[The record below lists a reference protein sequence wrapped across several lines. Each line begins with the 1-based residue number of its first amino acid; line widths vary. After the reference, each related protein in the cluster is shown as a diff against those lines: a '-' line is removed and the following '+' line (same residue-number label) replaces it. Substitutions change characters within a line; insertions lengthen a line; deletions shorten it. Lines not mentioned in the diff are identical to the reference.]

1 MDVSAIKTRVIKP
14 FDPWR
19 SPLCTCPF
27 KWTLNPYT
35 GCGHGCL
42 YCYASSYIPR
52 FFSPRVKKNILVDVY
67 RDSMAIPSNSV
78 VELSSSSD
86 SFQPIDNIYS
96 YAVKAIETLLSKG
109 HRVLITTKGTSILLR
124 YIDVLEKYRDRIA
137 ISVTITTIDNAI
149 ARVLEPGAPPPID
162 RIDAVSKLSKRG
174 LCITVRV
181 DPIIPGIN
189 DDINMLEKLI
199 KMVSNAGAKQITIS
213 TYKAKPDN
221 LKRMIKAFP
230 DKEEL
235 WRELY
240 IDKGE
245 RLHSY
250 IYLPQQTR
258 YRYISELKTIVEEQ
272 GLGFTTCREGFPQL
286 NTENYI
292 CDGTTPLRNFK

>member
-1 MDVSAIKTRVIKP
+1 
-14 FDPWR
+14 
-19 SPLCTCPF
+19 
-27 KWTLNPYT
+27 
-35 GCGHGCL
+35 
-42 YCYASSYIPR
+42 
-52 FFSPRVKKNILVDVY
+52 
-67 RDSMAIPSNSV
+67 
-78 VELSSSSD
+78 
-86 SFQPIDNIYS
+86 
-96 YAVKAIETLLSKG
+96 
-109 HRVLITTKGTSILLR
+109 
-124 YIDVLEKYRDRIA
+124 
-137 ISVTITTIDNAI
+137 
-149 ARVLEPGAPPPID
+149 
-162 RIDAVSKLSKRG
+162 
-174 LCITVRV
+174 
-181 DPIIPGIN
+181 
-189 DDINMLEKLI
+189 
-199 KMVSNAGAKQITIS
+199 VSNAGAKQITIS